1 MRPNTLAVAV
11 LALLSG
17 ATSPVLAQ
25 LSPGATTTPAPTL
38 STQQKQTAVDSS
50 TQATVNT
57 TANVT
62 LPAIN
67 MVIQQTL
74 LGRSITGQRAA
85 VDLVPAHR
93 GQAAG
98 DDAIGWQA
106 WVQGNGGNSSSSLSV
121 GGYNLGTYGTQA
133 GLQAQLTP
141 KLLLGISGSW
151 QGSSGSMNGG
161 FSSTNSTFGGTL
173 YGGWQFDE
181 AWNASATVG
190 YSSGSSTMTNGL
202 PSYNASYASS
212 QWNFQGGLNGYYKV
226 GRVVLSPAVSLLYT
240 TINNYGYVDSAAV
253 AVPGR
258 STQLTRGSAG
268 GFISLPLDGWQPYV
282 RATIEHD
289 FAMPT
294 GSEAN
299 GDTGG
304 TVGVGATIP
313 FNDTV
318 WASIDGGYNSIGRIG
333 LSLWSASA
341 RINVRF

>member
-1 MRPNTLAVAV
+1 MKPNTLAGALSVFLAVA
-11 LALLSG
+11 AG
-17 ATSPVLAQ
+17 PAFAQ
-25 LSPGATTTPAPTL
+25 LTPGSTATPRV
-38 STQQKQTAVDSS
+38 SDQQKQTAVNSG
-50 TQATVNT
+50 TQVTANT

-67 MVIQQTL
+67 LVIQQTL
-74 LGRSITGQRAA
+74 FGRALTGQRAA

-98 DDAIGWQA
+98 DEATGWQA
-106 WVQGNGGNSSSSLSV
+106 WLQGNGGNSTSSLWV
-121 GGYNLGTYGTQA
+121 GGYNIDTYGTQA

-141 KLLLGISGSW
+141 KLLVGFSGSW
-151 QGSSGSMNGG
+151 QGSNGSMTGG
-161 FSSTNSTFGGTL
+161 FTSGNTTFGGTL
-173 YGGWQFDE
+173 YGAWQFDE
-181 AWNASATVG
+181 AWNASAMVG
-190 YSSGSSTMTNGL
+190 YSSGWSTMINNGS
-202 PSYNASYASS
+202 PNYNASYGSS

-226 GRVVLSPAVSLLYT
+226 GRVVLAPLVSLLYS
-240 TINNYGYVDSAAV
+240 TINNYGYIDSAAV

-268 GFISLPLDGWQPYV
+268 GFISVPLDGWQPYV

-294 GSEAN
+294 GSEVN

-313 FNDTV
+313 FGDTV
-318 WASIDGGYNSIGRIG
+318 WASLDGGYGSIGRTG